1 MPNVI
6 IRPANA
12 ADISK
17 MVMLWHEKII
27 LQQQSDRRLQLLPDA
42 RERWSTAAGDWLA
55 NPCCRMNV
63 ALREDEIVG
72 YIIGWIQAG
81 TPGLAPERIGAIT
94 DITVGVHSY
103 QSGLG
108 KLLLES
114 LRSWFCEQGTTQ
126 LIAHVP
132 RRQPVEQAFWRAL
145 GATELTD
152 VMWIK

>member
-6 IRPANA
+6 IRPAHA
-12 ADISK
+12 ADIPK
-17 MVMLWHEKII
+17 MAMLWHEKMI
-27 LQQQSDRRLQLLPDA
+27 LQQQSDRRLTLLPDA
-42 RERWSTAAGDWLA
+42 LARWSAAAGQWL
-55 NPCCRMNV
+55 NNDCCRMNV
-63 ALREDEIVG
+63 ALRGDEIVG
-72 YIIGWIQAG
+72 YIIGWIQASS
-81 TPGLAPERIGAIT
+81 PGLSPERIGVVT
-94 DITVGVHSY
+94 DIAVGLHSY

-108 KLLLES
+108 RLLLDA
-114 LRSWFCEQGTTQ
+114 LRGWFCEQDIIQ